1 MGDLVSGRK
10 IGRPRIHP
18 EPGPDLASVKPLAA
32 AQHRRLSQI
41 QHAAYRRKW
50 APVVAALV
58 APFITP
64 PKPKPA
70 PPPEPP
76 KPHVYPPWVR
86 ITPRRVFVCPPDDDE
101 PSRPLPLP
109 RPPRPRPQG
118 FYASTVNERGRY
130 Y

>member
-58 APFITP
+58 APFI
-64 PKPKPA
+64 
-70 PPPEPP
+70 
-76 KPHVYPPWVR
+76 YPPWVR